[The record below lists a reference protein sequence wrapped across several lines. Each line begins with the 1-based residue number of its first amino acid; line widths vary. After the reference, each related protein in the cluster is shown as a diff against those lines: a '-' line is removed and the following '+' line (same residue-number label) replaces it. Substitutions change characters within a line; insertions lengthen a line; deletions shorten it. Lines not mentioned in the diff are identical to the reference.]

1 MTALPAHG
9 TTHIAPS
16 LCRVV
21 ALLSAV
27 CWCWVLRMAAEMP
40 DLSHLTP
47 EEREIIE
54 SVVHRQKQEEQKEQE
69 IMRRKQEEVI
79 LLEEKIRQR
88 SEQQKKAGVELDATC
103 HICLKTKFADG
114 VGHLCNYCG
123 IRCCARCGGKV
134 TLRSSKVIWV
144 CILCRKKQE
153 LLSKSGEWINHG
165 MAAAGGDP
173 SRRSE
178 VSSPCM
184 MSDKRP
190 KLERAHSAVEKE
202 NVPLLQRSNSLL
214 RRQYSQQEPSS
225 RKEQE
230 HGLTDEYYRTGH
242 DDYYRGGQLEGVSH
256 RTGTGNQSSRSSHH
270 QPPLHQFGPAA
281 VDCKQSLMGGRGG
294 PGGVPVRKHKRPGNT
309 MPPERLH
316 QQHQQHQHQH
326 QRISFSSSEE
336 EELRSTSECTSCDEH
351 ESEKAIYRKMGTIN
365 GPRRKK
371 TVRFDHRHHQTTQ
384 QTSKDSGFDTG
395 SSIFTSNDDPI
406 YLGDIKQPMSWQRSP
421 DNKFLI
427 GHMVLN
433 KSVWETPISPSSSAA
448 AMLGLKITGG
458 KFLSATGRRCAII
471 DRVRKGSTADMEGN
485 LKPGDEVLEWNGCLL
500 QGKTQ
505 KEVSDIISESKHLP
519 QIELKVSRSI
529 LPRRASYGTPTKAK
543 TSSMGLYDLRKDKPY
558 VMVTSPG
565 SPEHL
570 ASNPARVLRASKS
583 VSGPNSLHVGGKI
596 QVKLGFDPQSLKLV
610 VTIMAASNLLPRSD
624 GSPRSAYA
632 KVCLLPDT
640 SEKSKRRTKTI
651 MNSTDP
657 KWNQNF
663 SFTTMRRSDLKF
675 KVLQISL
682 WDYDN
687 NPTNQFLG
695 EVLIELGLKKLENL
709 AEWYPLT
716 AHQEITGEGG
726 ITIGD
731 YDMEYSGEH
740 LSPPSTLSRQSDS
753 DASDV
758 DDCCSG
764 RRVGADGA
772 SISSLGSSISPP
784 PDYDHLDRRKSRRDM
799 SPLQK
804 SYVYGT
810 TIEKKYGYEVSL
822 KQPVPIRSTTSV
834 SHRSRSA
841 APTDSPS
848 QHSRSRSKSPTML
861 SDRRSLSPPDYRYP
875 GGIQS
880 YRQGPAR
887 FLARSATATPT
898 STPKKRQLPQ
908 IPGTMPSSL
917 DERIPYYF
925 DDQTSS
931 VRRRT
936 RQMQPRRIQSRTG
949 GLGRLH
955 HYGGL
960 SDSDIPMQQLRSLT
974 PPHVR
979 GSMMSRGE
987 TGDTCDIDDSDS
999 VISSALSTQSEQ
1011 PRSTRFCC
1019 CNATDYRY
1027 PSTSHSPSCSFSKSS
1042 SKRDSIHLYR
1052 YNSFP
1057 ADYFLLHPIDNRPVL
1072 TENSPTENPKP
1083 LKKTRFN
1090 LNHLDNHDPLYDSD
1104 SGLDMLGF
1112 QSPTER
1118 QKSRRKRNLTLDL
1131 GESVLDVVGS
1141 YSGAAVAFSYALTD
1155 PLNAIVHGSDYGA
1168 SHSRSGSQQSPVMA
1182 PTTDSKRAQF
1192 SRSLSNADVQT
1203 DNITDSGSSG
1213 KRRGDS
1219 SSLTES
1225 AGKSSASGTNS
1236 STSGMGKKS
1245 ASASQLS
1252 ATGRKR
1258 RLGFGSKGKSSFTV
1272 HRSEEVLPGASRPL
1286 VKQPSSVSSDGEASQ
1301 DGERLIIAGQSTEGE
1316 VTTFIGKLGPGQKV
1330 SRQIL
1335 GTPYRG
1341 DVKIGFNFFV
1351 NFMEV
1356 TVFEAKDLINVKETK
1371 TKLPDTYVKVY
1382 LVKGKKCVEKHRTK
1396 TIKESLQPKY
1406 MEMLKFKSSP
1416 AGCLIQ
1422 VSVWGDYGREKGRK
1436 VFMGVAVIYMDSITT
1451 SPGSSLTEWYR
1462 LFGSSSL

>member
-1 MTALPAHG
+1 MTAVPAHG

-165 MAAAGGDP
+165 MAAAGSDP

-230 HGLTDEYYRTGH
+230 HELTDEYYRTGH

-294 PGGVPVRKHKRPGNT
+294 PGAVPVRKHKRPGNT
-309 MPPERLH
+309 MPPDRLH
-316 QQHQQHQHQH
+316 QQQHQQHQHQH

-365 GPRRKK
+365 GLRRKK

-529 LPRRASYGTPTKAK
+529 LPRRASYGTPTK
-543 TSSMGLYDLRKDKPY
+543 GLYDLRKDKPY

-610 VTIMAASNLLPRSD
+610 VTIMAASSLVPRSD

-695 EVLIELGLKKLENL
+695 EVLIELGIKKLENL

-726 ITIGD
+726 ISIGD

-810 TIEKKYGYEVSL
+810 TIEKKYGYDVSL
-822 KQPVPIRSTTSV
+822 KQQSVPIRPTTSV

-875 GGIQS
+875 GGVQS
-880 YRQGPAR
+880 YRQGPSR

-1011 PRSTRFCC
+1011 PRSTIFC
-1019 CNATDYRY
+1019 
-1027 PSTSHSPSCSFSKSS
+1027 
-1042 SKRDSIHLYR
+1042 
-1052 YNSFP
+1052 
-1057 ADYFLLHPIDNRPVL
+1057 
-1072 TENSPTENPKP
+1072 
-1083 LKKTRFN
+1083 
-1090 LNHLDNHDPLYDSD
+1090 
-1104 SGLDMLGF
+1104 
-1112 QSPTER
+1112 
-1118 QKSRRKRNLTLDL
+1118 
-1131 GESVLDVVGS
+1131 
-1141 YSGAAVAFSYALTD
+1141 
-1155 PLNAIVHGSDYGA
+1155 DYGA

>member
-1 MTALPAHG
+1 MTTVPAHG
-9 TTHIAPS
+9 TQIAPS
-16 LCRVV
+16 LCRVL
-21 ALLSAV
+21 ALSAV
-27 CWCWVLRMAAEMP
+27 CWCWVLQRMASDMP

-165 MAAAGGDP
+165 MTASGDP
-173 SRRSE
+173 SRRTD
-178 VSSPCM
+178 VSSPCL

-190 KLERAHSAVEKE
+190 KLERAHSAIEKE
-202 NVPLLQRSNSLL
+202 NVPLLQRSNSIL
-214 RRQYSQQEPSS
+214 RRQYSQQEPSN

-230 HGLTDEYYRTGH
+230 HHVSSAHDEYYRPSR
-242 DDYYRGGQLEGVSH
+242 DDYYQRGGQLEGSH
-256 RTGTGNQSSRSSHH
+256 RNGVSQSSRAHH
-270 QPPLHQFGPAA
+270 SPHQFGPA
-281 VDCKQSLMGGRGG
+281 DKQSVVRGAG
-294 PGGVPVRKHKRPGNT
+294 ATVPRKHKRPGNT
-309 MPPERLH
+309 VPADRLHSH
-316 QQHQQHQHQH
+316 QQH
-326 QRISFSSSEE
+326 ISFSSSE

-351 ESEKAIYRKMGTIN
+351 ESEKAICRKMATIN

-371 TVRFDHRHHQTTQ
+371 TVRFDHRHHQPAQ
-384 QTSKDSGFDTG
+384 QTSKDSGFDTC
-395 SSIFTSNDDPI
+395 SSIFTSNEDPL
-406 YLGDIKQPMSWQRSP
+406 YLNDTKQPMSWQRSP

-433 KSVWETPISPSSSAA
+433 KSVWETPVSPSSSAA

-458 KFLSATGRRCAII
+458 KLLSATGRRCAII

-505 KEVSDIISESKHLP
+505 KEVADIIMESKHLP

-529 LPRRASYGTPTKAK
+529 LPRRASYGTPAKA
-543 TSSMGLYDLRKDKPY
+543 TASSIGLYDLRKDKPY

-570 ASNPARVLRASKS
+570 ATNPSRILRASKS
-583 VSGPNSLHVGGKI
+583 VTGPNSLHVGGKT
-596 QVKLGFDPQSLKLV
+596 QVKLGFDQQSLKLV
-610 VTIMAASNLLPRSD
+610 VSIMAASNLLPRPD

-657 KWNQNF
+657 KWNQSF

-675 KVLQISL
+675 KVLQISI

-695 EVLIELGLKKLENL
+695 EVLIELGLKKLDNL
-709 AEWYPLT
+709 AEWYLLT

-726 ITIGD
+726 ISIGD
-731 YDMEYSGEH
+731 YDMEYGEH

-758 DDCCSG
+758 DDCCSS

-784 PDYDHLDRRKSRRDM
+784 PDYDHLDRRKSRRDIS

-804 SYVYGT
+804 SYIYGSP
-810 TIEKKYGYEVSL
+810 IEKKYSYETSV
-822 KQPVPIRSTTSV
+822 KQQSVPNRPTTSV

-848 QHSRSRSKSPTML
+848 QHTRSRSKSPT
-861 SDRRSLSPPDYRYP
+861 SSYDRRSLSPPDYRYP
-875 GGIQS
+875 GGVPS
-880 YRQGPAR
+880 YRQGNTR
-887 FLARSATATPT
+887 FFARSATTTPT

-917 DERIPYYF
+917 DDRLSYYF

-931 VRRRT
+931 MRRRM
-936 RQMQPRRIQSRTG
+936 RQVQPRRMQGRSG
-949 GLGRLH
+949 GGFSRLH

-960 SDSDIPMQQLRSLT
+960 SDSDIPLQQLRSLSPT
-974 PPHVR
+974 HNTR
-979 GSMMSRGE
+979 GSMSRGE

-1011 PRSTRFCC
+1011 PRSTRFC
-1019 CNATDYRY
+1019 
-1027 PSTSHSPSCSFSKSS
+1027 
-1042 SKRDSIHLYR
+1042 
-1052 YNSFP
+1052 
-1057 ADYFLLHPIDNRPVL
+1057 
-1072 TENSPTENPKP
+1072 
-1083 LKKTRFN
+1083 
-1090 LNHLDNHDPLYDSD
+1090 
-1104 SGLDMLGF
+1104 
-1112 QSPTER
+1112 
-1118 QKSRRKRNLTLDL
+1118 
-1131 GESVLDVVGS
+1131 
-1141 YSGAAVAFSYALTD
+1141 
-1155 PLNAIVHGSDYGA
+1155 DYGA
-1168 SHSRSGSQQSPVMA
+1168 SSHSRSGSQQSPVTV
-1182 PTTDSKRAQF
+1182 PSTDSKRTQF
-1192 SRSLSNADVQT
+1192 SRSLSNADVQAE
-1203 DNITDSGSSG
+1203 NALDSGSSG
-1213 KRRGDS
+1213 KRRGDT

-1225 AGKSSASGTNS
+1225 GGKSSASGTNS
-1236 STSGMGKKS
+1236 SASGMGKKS

-1252 ATGRKR
+1252 ATEGRS
-1258 RLGFGSKGKSSFTV
+1258 SKGKRGSGGGGGGAQPNFKRSQEVAPGRQASLTSLSSDC
-1272 HRSEEVLPGASRPL
+1272 
-1286 VKQPSSVSSDGEASQ
+1286 PSS
-1301 DGERLIIAGQSTEGE
+1301 AGQSTEGE
-1316 VTTFIGKLGPGQKV
+1316 VTNFIGKLGPGQRV

-1356 TVFEAKDLINVKETK
+1356 TVFEANNLMNVKETK

-1406 MEMLKFKSSP
+1406 MEVLKFKSSP

-1436 VFMGVAVIYMDSITT
+1436 VFMGVAVIYMDNIST
-1451 SPGSSLTEWYR
+1451 SPGTSLTEWYR

>member
-1 MTALPAHG
+1 MTAVPAHG

-165 MAAAGGDP
+165 MAAAGSDP

-230 HGLTDEYYRTGH
+230 HELTDEYYRTGH

-294 PGGVPVRKHKRPGNT
+294 PGAVPVRKHKRPGNT
-309 MPPERLH
+309 MPPDRLH
-316 QQHQQHQHQH
+316 QQQHQQHQHQH

-365 GPRRKK
+365 GLRRKK

-610 VTIMAASNLLPRSD
+610 VTIMAASSLVPRSD

-695 EVLIELGLKKLENL
+695 EVLIELGIKKLENL

-726 ITIGD
+726 VSIGD

-810 TIEKKYGYEVSL
+810 TIEKKYGYEQS
-822 KQPVPIRSTTSV
+822 VPIRPTTSV

-875 GGIQS
+875 GGVQS
-880 YRQGPAR
+880 YRQGPSR

-1011 PRSTRFCC
+1011 PRSTIFC
-1019 CNATDYRY
+1019 
-1027 PSTSHSPSCSFSKSS
+1027 
-1042 SKRDSIHLYR
+1042 
-1052 YNSFP
+1052 
-1057 ADYFLLHPIDNRPVL
+1057 
-1072 TENSPTENPKP
+1072 
-1083 LKKTRFN
+1083 
-1090 LNHLDNHDPLYDSD
+1090 
-1104 SGLDMLGF
+1104 
-1112 QSPTER
+1112 
-1118 QKSRRKRNLTLDL
+1118 
-1131 GESVLDVVGS
+1131 
-1141 YSGAAVAFSYALTD
+1141 
-1155 PLNAIVHGSDYGA
+1155 DYGA

>member
-1 MTALPAHG
+1 MTAVPAHG

-165 MAAAGGDP
+165 MAAAGSDP

-230 HGLTDEYYRTGH
+230 HELTDEYYRTGH

-294 PGGVPVRKHKRPGNT
+294 PGAVPVRKHKRPGNT
-309 MPPERLH
+309 MPPDRLH
-316 QQHQQHQHQH
+316 QQQHQQHQHQH

-365 GPRRKK
+365 GLRRKK

-610 VTIMAASNLLPRSD
+610 VTIMAASSLVPRSD

-695 EVLIELGLKKLENL
+695 EVLIELGIKKLENL

-726 ITIGD
+726 VSIGD

-822 KQPVPIRSTTSV
+822 KQQSVPIRPTTSV

-875 GGIQS
+875 GGVQS
-880 YRQGPAR
+880 YRQGPSR

-1011 PRSTRFCC
+1011 PRSTIFC
-1019 CNATDYRY
+1019 
-1027 PSTSHSPSCSFSKSS
+1027 
-1042 SKRDSIHLYR
+1042 
-1052 YNSFP
+1052 
-1057 ADYFLLHPIDNRPVL
+1057 
-1072 TENSPTENPKP
+1072 
-1083 LKKTRFN
+1083 
-1090 LNHLDNHDPLYDSD
+1090 
-1104 SGLDMLGF
+1104 
-1112 QSPTER
+1112 
-1118 QKSRRKRNLTLDL
+1118 
-1131 GESVLDVVGS
+1131 
-1141 YSGAAVAFSYALTD
+1141 
-1155 PLNAIVHGSDYGA
+1155 DYGA

-1252 ATGRKR
+1252 ATGRS
-1258 RLGFGSKGKSSFTV
+1258 SKGKRGSGGGGGGAQPNFKRSQEVAPGRQASLTSLSSDC
-1272 HRSEEVLPGASRPL
+1272 
-1286 VKQPSSVSSDGEASQ
+1286 PSS
-1301 DGERLIIAGQSTEGE
+1301 AGQSTEGE

>member
-27 CWCWVLRMAAEMP
+27 CWYWVLRMAAEMP

-270 QPPLHQFGPAA
+270 QPPLHQFGPAV
-281 VDCKQSLMGGRGG
+281 VDCKQSMMGGRGG
-294 PGGVPVRKHKRPGNT
+294 PGPVPVRKHKRPGNT

-316 QQHQQHQHQH
+316 QQHQQHQHQHQH

-371 TVRFDHRHHQTTQ
+371 TVRFDHRNHQTTQ

-529 LPRRASYGTPTKAK
+529 LPRRASYGTPTK
-543 TSSMGLYDLRKDKPY
+543 GLYDLRKDKPY

-822 KQPVPIRSTTSV
+822 KQQSVPIRSTTSV

-880 YRQGPAR
+880 YRQGPSR

-931 VRRRT
+931 FRRRT
-936 RQMQPRRIQSRTG
+936 RQVQPRRIQSRTG

-1011 PRSTRFCC
+1011 PRSTRFC
-1019 CNATDYRY
+1019 
-1027 PSTSHSPSCSFSKSS
+1027 
-1042 SKRDSIHLYR
+1042 
-1052 YNSFP
+1052 
-1057 ADYFLLHPIDNRPVL
+1057 
-1072 TENSPTENPKP
+1072 
-1083 LKKTRFN
+1083 
-1090 LNHLDNHDPLYDSD
+1090 
-1104 SGLDMLGF
+1104 
-1112 QSPTER
+1112 
-1118 QKSRRKRNLTLDL
+1118 
-1131 GESVLDVVGS
+1131 
-1141 YSGAAVAFSYALTD
+1141 
-1155 PLNAIVHGSDYGA
+1155 DYGA

>member
-1 MTALPAHG
+1 MTAVPAHG

-165 MAAAGGDP
+165 MAAAGSDP

-230 HGLTDEYYRTGH
+230 HELTDEYYRTGH

-294 PGGVPVRKHKRPGNT
+294 PGAVPVRKHKRPGNT
-309 MPPERLH
+309 MPPDRLH
-316 QQHQQHQHQH
+316 QQQHQQHQHQH

-365 GPRRKK
+365 GLRRKK

-610 VTIMAASNLLPRSD
+610 VTIMAASSLVPRSD

-695 EVLIELGLKKLENL
+695 EVLIELGIKKLENL

-726 ITIGD
+726 VSIGD

-822 KQPVPIRSTTSV
+822 KQSVPIRPTTSV

-875 GGIQS
+875 GGVQS
-880 YRQGPAR
+880 YRQGPSR

-1011 PRSTRFCC
+1011 PRSTIFC
-1019 CNATDYRY
+1019 
-1027 PSTSHSPSCSFSKSS
+1027 
-1042 SKRDSIHLYR
+1042 
-1052 YNSFP
+1052 
-1057 ADYFLLHPIDNRPVL
+1057 
-1072 TENSPTENPKP
+1072 
-1083 LKKTRFN
+1083 
-1090 LNHLDNHDPLYDSD
+1090 
-1104 SGLDMLGF
+1104 
-1112 QSPTER
+1112 
-1118 QKSRRKRNLTLDL
+1118 
-1131 GESVLDVVGS
+1131 
-1141 YSGAAVAFSYALTD
+1141 
-1155 PLNAIVHGSDYGA
+1155 DYGA

>member
-1 MTALPAHG
+1 MTTVPAHG
-9 TTHIAPS
+9 TQIAPS
-16 LCRVV
+16 LCRVL
-21 ALLSAV
+21 ALSAV
-27 CWCWVLRMAAEMP
+27 CWCWVLQRMASDMP

-165 MAAAGGDP
+165 MTASGDP
-173 SRRSE
+173 SRRTD
-178 VSSPCM
+178 VSSPCL

-190 KLERAHSAVEKE
+190 KLERAHSAIEKE
-202 NVPLLQRSNSLL
+202 NVPLLQRSNSIL
-214 RRQYSQQEPSS
+214 RRQYSQQEPSN

-230 HGLTDEYYRTGH
+230 HHVSSAHDEYYRPSR
-242 DDYYRGGQLEGVSH
+242 DDYYQRGGQLEGSH
-256 RTGTGNQSSRSSHH
+256 RNGVSQSSRAHH
-270 QPPLHQFGPAA
+270 SPHQFGPA
-281 VDCKQSLMGGRGG
+281 DKQSVVRGAG
-294 PGGVPVRKHKRPGNT
+294 ATVPRKHKRPGNT
-309 MPPERLH
+309 VPADRLHSH
-316 QQHQQHQHQH
+316 QQH
-326 QRISFSSSEE
+326 ISFSSSE

-351 ESEKAIYRKMGTIN
+351 ESEKAICRKMATIN

-371 TVRFDHRHHQTTQ
+371 TVRFDHRHHQPAQ
-384 QTSKDSGFDTG
+384 QTSKDSGFDTC
-395 SSIFTSNDDPI
+395 SSIFTSNEDPL
-406 YLGDIKQPMSWQRSP
+406 YLNDTKQPMSWQRSP

-433 KSVWETPISPSSSAA
+433 KSVWETPVSPSSSAA

-458 KFLSATGRRCAII
+458 KLLSATGRRCAII

-505 KEVSDIISESKHLP
+505 KEVADIIMESKHLP

-529 LPRRASYGTPTKAK
+529 LPRRASYGTPAK
-543 TSSMGLYDLRKDKPY
+543 GLYDLRKDKPY

-570 ASNPARVLRASKS
+570 ATNPSRILRASKS
-583 VSGPNSLHVGGKI
+583 VTGPNSLHVGGKT
-596 QVKLGFDPQSLKLV
+596 QVKLGFDQQSLKLV
-610 VTIMAASNLLPRSD
+610 VSIMAASNLLPRPD

-657 KWNQNF
+657 KWNQSF

-675 KVLQISL
+675 KVLQISI

-695 EVLIELGLKKLENL
+695 EVLIELGLKKLDNL
-709 AEWYPLT
+709 AEWYLLT

-726 ITIGD
+726 ISIGD
-731 YDMEYSGEH
+731 YDMEYGEH

-758 DDCCSG
+758 DDCCSS

-784 PDYDHLDRRKSRRDM
+784 PDYDHLDRRKSRRDIS

-804 SYVYGT
+804 SYIYGSP
-810 TIEKKYGYEVSL
+810 IEKKYSYETSV
-822 KQPVPIRSTTSV
+822 KQQSVPNRPTTSV

-848 QHSRSRSKSPTML
+848 QHTRSRSKSPT
-861 SDRRSLSPPDYRYP
+861 SSYDRRSLSPPDYRYP
-875 GGIQS
+875 GGVPS
-880 YRQGPAR
+880 YRQGNTR
-887 FLARSATATPT
+887 FFARSATTTPT

-917 DERIPYYF
+917 DDRLSYYF

-931 VRRRT
+931 MRRRM
-936 RQMQPRRIQSRTG
+936 RQVQPRRMQGRSG
-949 GLGRLH
+949 GGFSRLH

-960 SDSDIPMQQLRSLT
+960 SDSDIPLQQLRSLSPT
-974 PPHVR
+974 HNTR
-979 GSMMSRGE
+979 GSMSRGE

-1011 PRSTRFCC
+1011 PRSTRFC
-1019 CNATDYRY
+1019 
-1027 PSTSHSPSCSFSKSS
+1027 
-1042 SKRDSIHLYR
+1042 
-1052 YNSFP
+1052 
-1057 ADYFLLHPIDNRPVL
+1057 
-1072 TENSPTENPKP
+1072 
-1083 LKKTRFN
+1083 
-1090 LNHLDNHDPLYDSD
+1090 
-1104 SGLDMLGF
+1104 
-1112 QSPTER
+1112 
-1118 QKSRRKRNLTLDL
+1118 
-1131 GESVLDVVGS
+1131 
-1141 YSGAAVAFSYALTD
+1141 
-1155 PLNAIVHGSDYGA
+1155 DYGA
-1168 SHSRSGSQQSPVMA
+1168 SSHSRSGSQQSPVTV
-1182 PTTDSKRAQF
+1182 PSTDSKRTQF
-1192 SRSLSNADVQT
+1192 SRSLSNADVQAE
-1203 DNITDSGSSG
+1203 NALDSGSSG
-1213 KRRGDS
+1213 KRRGDT

-1225 AGKSSASGTNS
+1225 GGKSSASGTNS
-1236 STSGMGKKS
+1236 SASGMGKKS

-1286 VKQPSSVSSDGEASQ
+1286 IKQPSSVSSDGDASQ
-1301 DGERLIIAGQSTEGE
+1301 DGESAGQSTEGE
-1316 VTTFIGKLGPGQKV
+1316 VTNFIGKLGPGQRV

-1356 TVFEAKDLINVKETK
+1356 TVFEANNLMNVKETK

-1406 MEMLKFKSSP
+1406 MEVLKFKSSP

-1436 VFMGVAVIYMDSITT
+1436 VFMGVAVIYMDNIST
-1451 SPGSSLTEWYR
+1451 SPGTSLTEWYR

>member
-1 MTALPAHG
+1 MTAVPAHG

-165 MAAAGGDP
+165 MAAAGSDP

-230 HGLTDEYYRTGH
+230 HELTDEYYRTGH

-294 PGGVPVRKHKRPGNT
+294 PGAVPVRKHKRPGNT
-309 MPPERLH
+309 MPPDRLH
-316 QQHQQHQHQH
+316 QQQHQQHQHQH

-365 GPRRKK
+365 GLRRKK

-610 VTIMAASNLLPRSD
+610 VTIMAASSLVPRSD

-695 EVLIELGLKKLENL
+695 EVLIELGIKKLENL

-726 ITIGD
+726 VSIGD

-810 TIEKKYGYEVSL
+810 TIEKKYGYEQQS
-822 KQPVPIRSTTSV
+822 VPIRPTTSV

-875 GGIQS
+875 GGVQS
-880 YRQGPAR
+880 YRQGPSR

-1011 PRSTRFCC
+1011 PRSTIFC
-1019 CNATDYRY
+1019 
-1027 PSTSHSPSCSFSKSS
+1027 
-1042 SKRDSIHLYR
+1042 
-1052 YNSFP
+1052 
-1057 ADYFLLHPIDNRPVL
+1057 
-1072 TENSPTENPKP
+1072 
-1083 LKKTRFN
+1083 
-1090 LNHLDNHDPLYDSD
+1090 
-1104 SGLDMLGF
+1104 
-1112 QSPTER
+1112 
-1118 QKSRRKRNLTLDL
+1118 
-1131 GESVLDVVGS
+1131 
-1141 YSGAAVAFSYALTD
+1141 
-1155 PLNAIVHGSDYGA
+1155 DYGA

>member
-1 MTALPAHG
+1 MIAVPAHG

-173 SRRSE
+173 RRSE

-202 NVPLLQRSNSLL
+202 NAPLLQRSNSLL

-230 HGLTDEYYRTGH
+230 HGVPGGHDEYYRTAR
-242 DDYYRGGQLEGVSH
+242 DDYYRGGQLEGTH
-256 RTGTGNQSSRSSHH
+256 RIGANNQSSRSSHH
-270 QPPLHQFGPAA
+270 QSVHQFGPA
-281 VDCKQSLMGGRGG
+281 VDCKQLSVGRGG
-294 PGGVPVRKHKRPGNT
+294 PGSNPMRKHKRPGNT
-309 MPPERLH
+309 VPPERLH
-316 QQHQQHQHQH
+316 QQHQQH
-326 QRISFSSSEE
+326 ISFSSSE

-351 ESEKAIYRKMGTIN
+351 ESEKGDAESNAGE
-365 GPRRKK
+365 
-371 TVRFDHRHHQTTQ
+371 DQTYKHSMTLL
-384 QTSKDSGFDTG
+384 S
-395 SSIFTSNDDPI
+395 
-406 YLGDIKQPMSWQRSP
+406 QPMSWQRSP

-505 KEVSDIISESKHLP
+505 KEVSDIIAESKHLP

-529 LPRRASYGTPTKAK
+529 LPRRANYGTPTKVT

-570 ASNPARVLRASKS
+570 ASNPARILRASKS
-583 VSGPNSLHVGGKI
+583 VTGPNSLHVGGKI

-624 GSPRSAYA
+624 GLPRSAYA

-640 SEKSKRRTKTI
+640 NEKSKRRTKTI

-657 KWNQNF
+657 KWNQSF

-726 ITIGD
+726 VTIGD

-810 TIEKKYGYEVSL
+810 TIEKKYGYETSV
-822 KQPVPIRSTTSV
+822 KQQSIPSRSTTNV

-848 QHSRSRSKSPTML
+848 QHSRSRSKSPTMI

-875 GGIQS
+875 GGVPN
-880 YRQGPAR
+880 YRQGPSK
-887 FLARSATATPT
+887 FLVRSATATPT

-936 RQMQPRRIQSRTG
+936 RQVQPRRIQGRSG

-955 HYGGL
+955 HCGGL
-960 SDSDIPMQQLRSLT
+960 SDSDIPMQQIRSLT

-999 VISSALSTQSEQ
+999 IISSALSTQSEQ
-1011 PRSTRFCC
+1011 PRSTRFC
-1019 CNATDYRY
+1019 
-1027 PSTSHSPSCSFSKSS
+1027 
-1042 SKRDSIHLYR
+1042 
-1052 YNSFP
+1052 
-1057 ADYFLLHPIDNRPVL
+1057 
-1072 TENSPTENPKP
+1072 
-1083 LKKTRFN
+1083 
-1090 LNHLDNHDPLYDSD
+1090 
-1104 SGLDMLGF
+1104 
-1112 QSPTER
+1112 
-1118 QKSRRKRNLTLDL
+1118 
-1131 GESVLDVVGS
+1131 
-1141 YSGAAVAFSYALTD
+1141 
-1155 PLNAIVHGSDYGA
+1155 DYGA
-1168 SHSRSGSQQSPVMA
+1168 SHSRSGSQQSPVMV
-1182 PTTDSKRAQF
+1182 PTTDNKRAQF

-1236 STSGMGKKS
+1236 SASGMGKKS

-1272 HRSEEVLPGASRPL
+1272 HRSEEVLPGTSRPL
-1286 VKQPSSVSSDGEASQ
+1286 IKQPSSVSSDGEASQ

>member
-1 MTALPAHG
+1 MTAVPAHG

-165 MAAAGGDP
+165 MAAAGSDP

-230 HGLTDEYYRTGH
+230 HELTDEYYRTGH
-242 DDYYRGGQLEGVSH
+242 DDYYRSGQLEGVSH

-270 QPPLHQFGPAA
+270 QAPLHQFGPAA

-294 PGGVPVRKHKRPGNT
+294 PGVVPVRKHKRPGNT

-316 QQHQQHQHQH
+316 QQQHQQHQHQH

-351 ESEKAIYRKMGTIN
+351 ESEKAIYRKMGTVN

-406 YLGDIKQPMSWQRSP
+406 YLSDIKQPMSWQRSP
-421 DNKFLI
+421 DNKYLI

-448 AMLGLKITGG
+448 AMLGLKISGG
-458 KFLSATGRRCAII
+458 KYISATGRRCAII

-485 LKPGDEVLEWNGCLL
+485 LKPGDEVMEWNGVLL
-500 QGKTQ
+500 HGKTH
-505 KEVSDIISESKHLP
+505 KEVMDIISESKHLP
-519 QIELKVSRSI
+519 QVELKVSRTITS
-529 LPRRASYGTPTKAK
+529 RRASYGTPTK
-543 TSSMGLYDLRKDKPY
+543 GLYDLRKDKPY

-570 ASNPARVLRASKS
+570 ASNSARILRASKS
-583 VSGPNSLHVGGKI
+583 VSGPSSLHVGGKI

-695 EVLIELGLKKLENL
+695 EVLIELGIKKLENL

-716 AHQEITGEGG
+716 VHQEITGEGG
-726 ITIGD
+726 ISIGD

-810 TIEKKYGYEVSL
+810 TIEKKYGYETSL
-822 KQPVPIRSTTSV
+822 KQQSVPIRPTTSI

-875 GGIQS
+875 GGVQS
-880 YRQGPAR
+880 YRQGPSR

-917 DERIPYYF
+917 DERITYYF

-1011 PRSTRFCC
+1011 PRSTIFC
-1019 CNATDYRY
+1019 
-1027 PSTSHSPSCSFSKSS
+1027 
-1042 SKRDSIHLYR
+1042 
-1052 YNSFP
+1052 
-1057 ADYFLLHPIDNRPVL
+1057 
-1072 TENSPTENPKP
+1072 
-1083 LKKTRFN
+1083 
-1090 LNHLDNHDPLYDSD
+1090 
-1104 SGLDMLGF
+1104 
-1112 QSPTER
+1112 
-1118 QKSRRKRNLTLDL
+1118 
-1131 GESVLDVVGS
+1131 
-1141 YSGAAVAFSYALTD
+1141 
-1155 PLNAIVHGSDYGA
+1155 DYGA

-1182 PTTDSKRAQF
+1182 PSTDSKRAQF

-1286 VKQPSSVSSDGEASQ
+1286 VKQPSSISSDGEASQ

-1416 AGCLIQ
+1416 AGCIIQ

-1451 SPGSSLTEWYR
+1451 SPGTSLTEWYR

>member
-1 MTALPAHG
+1 MTAVPAHG

-27 CWCWVLRMAAEMP
+27 CWCWVLRMASDMP

-79 LLEEKIRQR
+79 MLEEKIRQR

-165 MAAAGGDP
+165 MAIGSSGDS

-184 MSDKRP
+184 MVMSDKRP
-190 KLERAHSAVEKE
+190 KLERAHSAAEKE
-202 NVPLLQRSNSLL
+202 NVLQRSNSLL

-225 RKEQE
+225 RKDQE
-230 HGLTDEYYRTGH
+230 HGVPGSHDEYYRTGR
-242 DDYYRGGQLEGVSH
+242 DDYYRGGEGAH
-256 RTGTGNQSSRSSHH
+256 RTGPNQQSSRSSHH
-270 QPPLHQFGPAA
+270 HQFGPAA
-281 VDCKQSLMGGRGG
+281 DGGDGKPLQQTSNRGG
-294 PGGVPVRKHKRPGNT
+294 PGTNLVRKYKRPVTGPLVQ
-309 MPPERLH
+309 PPDRHHPHL
-316 QQHQQHQHQH
+316 QQHPVNY
-326 QRISFSSSEE
+326 SSSEE
-336 EELRSTSECTSCDEH
+336 EVRSTSECTSCDEP
-351 ESEKAIYRKMGTIN
+351 ESEK
-365 GPRRKK
+365 
-371 TVRFDHRHHQTTQ
+371 
-384 QTSKDSGFDTG
+384 
-395 SSIFTSNDDPI
+395 
-406 YLGDIKQPMSWQRSP
+406 
-421 DNKFLI
+421 
-427 GHMVLN
+427 
-433 KSVWETPISPSSSAA
+433 
-448 AMLGLKITGG
+448 
-458 KFLSATGRRCAII
+458 
-471 DRVRKGSTADMEGN
+471 
-485 LKPGDEVLEWNGCLL
+485 GDEVLEWNGCTL

-505 KEVSDIISESKHLP
+505 KEVSDIIAESKQLP

-529 LPRRASYGTPTKAK
+529 LPRRASHGTPIKPA
-543 TSSMGLYDLRKDKPY
+543 GLYDLRKDKPY

-570 ASNPARVLRASKS
+570 ASLASNTRILRASKS
-583 VSGPNSLHVGGKI
+583 VTGPNSSHVGGKI
-596 QVKLGFDPQSLKLV
+596 QVKLCFDSQSLKLA

-624 GSPRSAYA
+624 GTPRSAYA

-651 MNSTDP
+651 VNSTDP
-657 KWNQNF
+657 KWNQPF
-663 SFTTMRRSDLKF
+663 SFTTMRKSDLKL
-675 KVLQISL
+675 KVLQISV
-682 WDYDN
+682 WDYDH

-695 EVLIELGLKKLENL
+695 EVLIELGLKKLDNL
-709 AEWYPLT
+709 AEWYSLT
-716 AHQEITGEGG
+716 VHKELTGEGG
-726 ITIGD
+726 VQIGD
-731 YDMEYSGEH
+731 YDTEYSGEH

-764 RRVGADGA
+764 RRIGADGA

-799 SPLQK
+799 PPSQK

-810 TIEKKYGYEVSL
+810 TIEKKYVYDASS
-822 KQPVPIRSTTSV
+822 KQQPVPSRSTTSI

-841 APTDSPS
+841 APTTSPS
-848 QHSRSRSKSPTML
+848 QHSRSRSKSPTMVT
-861 SDRRSLSPPDYRYP
+861 DRRSLSPPDYRYP
-875 GGIQS
+875 GSVSS
-880 YRQGPAR
+880 YRQVPSR
-887 FLARSATATPT
+887 MLARSATATPT

-908 IPGTMPSSL
+908 IPGTTPSSL
-917 DERIPYYF
+917 DDRIPYYF

-936 RQMQPRRIQSRTG
+936 RQLQPRRMPSRTSTSFS
-949 GLGRLH
+949 RFH
-955 HYGGL
+955 NYCAT
-960 SDSDIPMQQLRSLT
+960 SDSDIPLQQNRSLT

-979 GSMMSRGE
+979 NSIMSRGE

-1011 PRSTRFCC
+1011 PRPTRF
-1019 CNATDYRY
+1019 
-1027 PSTSHSPSCSFSKSS
+1027 
-1042 SKRDSIHLYR
+1042 
-1052 YNSFP
+1052 
-1057 ADYFLLHPIDNRPVL
+1057 
-1072 TENSPTENPKP
+1072 
-1083 LKKTRFN
+1083 
-1090 LNHLDNHDPLYDSD
+1090 
-1104 SGLDMLGF
+1104 
-1112 QSPTER
+1112 
-1118 QKSRRKRNLTLDL
+1118 
-1131 GESVLDVVGS
+1131 
-1141 YSGAAVAFSYALTD
+1141 
-1155 PLNAIVHGSDYGA
+1155 SDYGA
-1168 SHSRSGSQQSPVMA
+1168 SQSRSGSQQSPVMV
-1182 PTTDSKRAQF
+1182 PTTDSKRPQF
-1192 SRSLSNADVQT
+1192 SRSLSNADVQAE
-1203 DNITDSGSSG
+1203 NIADTGSSG
-1213 KRRGDS
+1213 KRRVDS
-1219 SSLTES
+1219 SSITENT
-1225 AGKSSASGTNS
+1225 GKSSASGTNS
-1236 STSGMGKKS
+1236 SSSGMGKKS

-1286 VKQPSSVSSDGEASQ
+1286 IKQPSSVSSDGEASQ
-1301 DGERLIIAGQSTEGE
+1301 DGESAGQSTEGE
-1316 VTTFIGKLGPGQKV
+1316 VATFIGKLGSGQKV

-1341 DVKIGFNFFV
+1341 DVKIGFNFYV

-1356 TVFEAKDLINVKETK
+1356 IVHEAKDLIKETK
-1371 TKLPDTYVKVY
+1371 TKIPDTYVKVY

-1396 TIKESLQPKY
+1396 TIKENLQPKY
-1406 MEMLKFKSSP
+1406 NEMLKFKSSP

-1436 VFMGVAVIYMDSITT
+1436 VFMGVAVIYMDNIST
-1451 SPGSSLTEWYR
+1451 SPGSTLTEWYR

>member
-242 DDYYRGGQLEGVSH
+242 DDYYRSGQLEGVSH

-281 VDCKQSLMGGRGG
+281 VDCKQSMMGSRGG
-294 PGGVPVRKHKRPGNT
+294 PGSVPVRKHKRPGNT

-371 TVRFDHRHHQTTQ
+371 TVRFDHRNHQTTQ

-529 LPRRASYGTPTKAK
+529 LPRRASYGTPTK
-543 TSSMGLYDLRKDKPY
+543 GLYDLRKDKPY

-640 SEKSKRRTKTI
+640 NEKSKRRTKTI

-764 RRVGADGA
+764 RRFGADGA
-772 SISSLGSSISPP
+772 SISSIGSSISPP

-822 KQPVPIRSTTSV
+822 KQSVPIRSTTSI

-848 QHSRSRSKSPTML
+848 QHSRSRSKSPTMV

-880 YRQGPAR
+880 YRQGPSR

-931 VRRRT
+931 NRRRT
-936 RQMQPRRIQSRTG
+936 KQIQPRRIQSRTG

-1011 PRSTRFCC
+1011 PRSTIFC
-1019 CNATDYRY
+1019 
-1027 PSTSHSPSCSFSKSS
+1027 
-1042 SKRDSIHLYR
+1042 
-1052 YNSFP
+1052 
-1057 ADYFLLHPIDNRPVL
+1057 
-1072 TENSPTENPKP
+1072 
-1083 LKKTRFN
+1083 
-1090 LNHLDNHDPLYDSD
+1090 
-1104 SGLDMLGF
+1104 
-1112 QSPTER
+1112 
-1118 QKSRRKRNLTLDL
+1118 
-1131 GESVLDVVGS
+1131 
-1141 YSGAAVAFSYALTD
+1141 
-1155 PLNAIVHGSDYGA
+1155 DYGA

>member
-1 MTALPAHG
+1 MTTVPAHG
-9 TTHIAPS
+9 TQIAPS
-16 LCRVV
+16 LCRVL
-21 ALLSAV
+21 ALSAV
-27 CWCWVLRMAAEMP
+27 CWCWVLQRMASDMP

-165 MAAAGGDP
+165 MTASGDP
-173 SRRSE
+173 SRRTD
-178 VSSPCM
+178 VSSPCL

-190 KLERAHSAVEKE
+190 KLERAHSAIEKE
-202 NVPLLQRSNSLL
+202 NVPLLQRSNSIL
-214 RRQYSQQEPSS
+214 RRQYSQQEPSN

-230 HGLTDEYYRTGH
+230 HHVSSAHDEYYRPSR
-242 DDYYRGGQLEGVSH
+242 DDYYQRGGQLEGSH
-256 RTGTGNQSSRSSHH
+256 RNGVSQSSRAHH
-270 QPPLHQFGPAA
+270 SPHQFGPA
-281 VDCKQSLMGGRGG
+281 DKQSVVRGAG
-294 PGGVPVRKHKRPGNT
+294 ATVPRKHKRPGNT
-309 MPPERLH
+309 VPADRLHSH
-316 QQHQQHQHQH
+316 QQH
-326 QRISFSSSEE
+326 ISFSSSE

-351 ESEKAIYRKMGTIN
+351 ESEKAICRKMATIN

-371 TVRFDHRHHQTTQ
+371 TVRFDHRHHQPAQ
-384 QTSKDSGFDTG
+384 QTSKDSGFDTC
-395 SSIFTSNDDPI
+395 SSIFTSNEDPL
-406 YLGDIKQPMSWQRSP
+406 YLNDTKQPMSWQRSP

-433 KSVWETPISPSSSAA
+433 KSVWETPVSPSSSAA

-458 KFLSATGRRCAII
+458 KLLSATGRRCAII

-505 KEVSDIISESKHLP
+505 KEVADIIMESKHLP

-529 LPRRASYGTPTKAK
+529 LPRRASYGTPAKA
-543 TSSMGLYDLRKDKPY
+543 TASSIGLYDLRKDKPY

-570 ASNPARVLRASKS
+570 ATNPSRILRASKS
-583 VSGPNSLHVGGKI
+583 VTGPNSLHVGGKT
-596 QVKLGFDPQSLKLV
+596 QVKLGFDQQSLKLV
-610 VTIMAASNLLPRSD
+610 VSIMAASNLLPRPD

-657 KWNQNF
+657 KWNQSF

-675 KVLQISL
+675 KVLQISI

-695 EVLIELGLKKLENL
+695 EVLIELGLKKLDNL
-709 AEWYPLT
+709 AEWYLLT

-726 ITIGD
+726 ISIGD
-731 YDMEYSGEH
+731 YDMEYGEH

-758 DDCCSG
+758 DDCCSS

-784 PDYDHLDRRKSRRDM
+784 PDYDHLDRRKSRRDIS

-804 SYVYGT
+804 SYIYGSP
-810 TIEKKYGYEVSL
+810 IEKKYSYETSV
-822 KQPVPIRSTTSV
+822 KQQSVPNRPTTSV

-848 QHSRSRSKSPTML
+848 QHTRSRSKSPT
-861 SDRRSLSPPDYRYP
+861 SSYDRRSLSPPDYRYP
-875 GGIQS
+875 GGVPS
-880 YRQGPAR
+880 YRQGNTR
-887 FLARSATATPT
+887 FFARSATTTPT

-917 DERIPYYF
+917 DDRLSYYF

-931 VRRRT
+931 MRRRM
-936 RQMQPRRIQSRTG
+936 RQVQPRRMQGRSG
-949 GLGRLH
+949 GGFSRLH

-960 SDSDIPMQQLRSLT
+960 SDSDIPLQQLRSLSPT
-974 PPHVR
+974 HNTR
-979 GSMMSRGE
+979 GSMSRGE

-1019 CNATDYRY
+1019 CNATEYRY
-1027 PSTSHSPSCSFSKSS
+1027 PSMSHSPSCSFSRSR
-1042 SKRDSIHLYR
+1042 SKRDSIYLYR

-1057 ADYFLLHPIDNRPVL
+1057 ADYYLLHPIDNRPVL
-1072 TENSPTENPKP
+1072 MENSPTENPKP
-1083 LKKTRFN
+1083 VKKTRFN
-1090 LNHLDNHDPLYDSD
+1090 LANDLENQYPIYDSD
-1104 SGLDMLGF
+1104 SGLDLVGF

-1118 QKSRRKRNLTLDL
+1118 YQNRRKRNLTLDL
-1131 GESVLDVVGS
+1131 GESMLVVAGS
-1141 YSGAAVAFSYALTD
+1141 YSGAAVAFSNALTD

-1168 SHSRSGSQQSPVMA
+1168 SSHSRSGSQQSPVTV
-1182 PTTDSKRAQF
+1182 PSTDSKRTQF
-1192 SRSLSNADVQT
+1192 SRSLSNADVQAE
-1203 DNITDSGSSG
+1203 NALDSGSSG
-1213 KRRGDS
+1213 KRRGDT

-1225 AGKSSASGTNS
+1225 GGKSSASGTNS
-1236 STSGMGKKS
+1236 SASGMGKKS

-1286 VKQPSSVSSDGEASQ
+1286 IKQPSSVSSDGDASQ
-1301 DGERLIIAGQSTEGE
+1301 DGER
-1316 VTTFIGKLGPGQKV
+1316 
-1330 SRQIL
+1330 
-1335 GTPYRG
+1335 Y
-1341 DVKIGFNFFV
+1341 
-1351 NFMEV
+1351 
-1356 TVFEAKDLINVKETK
+1356 
-1371 TKLPDTYVKVY
+1371 
-1382 LVKGKKCVEKHRTK
+1382 
-1396 TIKESLQPKY
+1396 
-1406 MEMLKFKSSP
+1406 
-1416 AGCLIQ
+1416 
-1422 VSVWGDYGREKGRK
+1422 
-1436 VFMGVAVIYMDSITT
+1436 
-1451 SPGSSLTEWYR
+1451 
-1462 LFGSSSL
+1462 

>member
-1 MTALPAHG
+1 MTAVPAHG

-165 MAAAGGDP
+165 MAAAGSDP

-230 HGLTDEYYRTGH
+230 HELTDEYYRTGH

-294 PGGVPVRKHKRPGNT
+294 PGAVPVRKHKRPGNT
-309 MPPERLH
+309 MPPDRLH
-316 QQHQQHQHQH
+316 QQQHQQHQHQH

-365 GPRRKK
+365 GLRRKK

-610 VTIMAASNLLPRSD
+610 VTIMAASSLVPRSD

-695 EVLIELGLKKLENL
+695 EVLIELGIKKLENL

-726 ITIGD
+726 VSIGD

-822 KQPVPIRSTTSV
+822 KQQSVPIRPTTSV

-875 GGIQS
+875 GGVQS
-880 YRQGPAR
+880 YRQGPSR

-1011 PRSTRFCC
+1011 PRSTIFC
-1019 CNATDYRY
+1019 
-1027 PSTSHSPSCSFSKSS
+1027 
-1042 SKRDSIHLYR
+1042 
-1052 YNSFP
+1052 
-1057 ADYFLLHPIDNRPVL
+1057 
-1072 TENSPTENPKP
+1072 
-1083 LKKTRFN
+1083 
-1090 LNHLDNHDPLYDSD
+1090 
-1104 SGLDMLGF
+1104 
-1112 QSPTER
+1112 
-1118 QKSRRKRNLTLDL
+1118 
-1131 GESVLDVVGS
+1131 
-1141 YSGAAVAFSYALTD
+1141 
-1155 PLNAIVHGSDYGA
+1155 DYGA

>member
-1 MTALPAHG
+1 MTAVPAHG

-165 MAAAGGDP
+165 MAAAGSDP

-230 HGLTDEYYRTGH
+230 HELTDEYYRTGH

-294 PGGVPVRKHKRPGNT
+294 PGAVPVRKHKRPGNT
-309 MPPERLH
+309 MPPDRLH
-316 QQHQQHQHQH
+316 QQQHQQHQHQH

-351 ESEKAIYRKMGTIN
+351 ESEK
-365 GPRRKK
+365 
-371 TVRFDHRHHQTTQ
+371 
-384 QTSKDSGFDTG
+384 
-395 SSIFTSNDDPI
+395 
-406 YLGDIKQPMSWQRSP
+406 
-421 DNKFLI
+421 
-427 GHMVLN
+427 
-433 KSVWETPISPSSSAA
+433 
-448 AMLGLKITGG
+448 
-458 KFLSATGRRCAII
+458 
-471 DRVRKGSTADMEGN
+471 
-485 LKPGDEVLEWNGCLL
+485 
-500 QGKTQ
+500 
-505 KEVSDIISESKHLP
+505 
-519 QIELKVSRSI
+519 
-529 LPRRASYGTPTKAK
+529 
-543 TSSMGLYDLRKDKPY
+543 GLYDLRKDKPY

-610 VTIMAASNLLPRSD
+610 VTIMAASSLVPRSD

-695 EVLIELGLKKLENL
+695 EVLIELGIKKLENL

-726 ITIGD
+726 VSIGD

-822 KQPVPIRSTTSV
+822 KQQSVPIRPTTSV

-875 GGIQS
+875 GGVQS
-880 YRQGPAR
+880 YRQGPSR

-1011 PRSTRFCC
+1011 PRSTIFC
-1019 CNATDYRY
+1019 
-1027 PSTSHSPSCSFSKSS
+1027 
-1042 SKRDSIHLYR
+1042 
-1052 YNSFP
+1052 
-1057 ADYFLLHPIDNRPVL
+1057 
-1072 TENSPTENPKP
+1072 
-1083 LKKTRFN
+1083 
-1090 LNHLDNHDPLYDSD
+1090 
-1104 SGLDMLGF
+1104 
-1112 QSPTER
+1112 
-1118 QKSRRKRNLTLDL
+1118 
-1131 GESVLDVVGS
+1131 
-1141 YSGAAVAFSYALTD
+1141 
-1155 PLNAIVHGSDYGA
+1155 DYGA

>member
-242 DDYYRGGQLEGVSH
+242 DDYYRSGQLEGVSH

-281 VDCKQSLMGGRGG
+281 VDCKQSMMGSRGG
-294 PGGVPVRKHKRPGNT
+294 PGSVPVRKHKRPGNT

-351 ESEKAIYRKMGTIN
+351 ESEKGDAESNAGE
-365 GPRRKK
+365 
-371 TVRFDHRHHQTTQ
+371 DQTYKHSMTL
-384 QTSKDSGFDTG
+384 
-395 SSIFTSNDDPI
+395 SS
-406 YLGDIKQPMSWQRSP
+406 QPMSWQRSP

-529 LPRRASYGTPTKAK
+529 LPRRASYGTPTK
-543 TSSMGLYDLRKDKPY
+543 GLYDLRKDKPY

-640 SEKSKRRTKTI
+640 NEKSKRRTKTI

-764 RRVGADGA
+764 RRFGADGA
-772 SISSLGSSISPP
+772 SISSIGSSISPP

-822 KQPVPIRSTTSV
+822 KQQSVPIRSTTSI

-848 QHSRSRSKSPTML
+848 QHSRSRSKSPTMV

-880 YRQGPAR
+880 YRQGPSR

-931 VRRRT
+931 NRRRT
-936 RQMQPRRIQSRTG
+936 KQIQPRRIQSRTG

-1011 PRSTRFCC
+1011 PRSTIFC
-1019 CNATDYRY
+1019 
-1027 PSTSHSPSCSFSKSS
+1027 
-1042 SKRDSIHLYR
+1042 
-1052 YNSFP
+1052 
-1057 ADYFLLHPIDNRPVL
+1057 
-1072 TENSPTENPKP
+1072 
-1083 LKKTRFN
+1083 
-1090 LNHLDNHDPLYDSD
+1090 
-1104 SGLDMLGF
+1104 
-1112 QSPTER
+1112 
-1118 QKSRRKRNLTLDL
+1118 
-1131 GESVLDVVGS
+1131 
-1141 YSGAAVAFSYALTD
+1141 
-1155 PLNAIVHGSDYGA
+1155 DYGA

>member
-1 MTALPAHG
+1 MTAVPAHG

-165 MAAAGGDP
+165 MAAAGSDP

-230 HGLTDEYYRTGH
+230 HELTDEYYRTGH
-242 DDYYRGGQLEGVSH
+242 DDYYRSGQLEGVSH

-270 QPPLHQFGPAA
+270 QAPLHQFGPAA

-294 PGGVPVRKHKRPGNT
+294 PGVVPVRKHKRPGNT

-316 QQHQQHQHQH
+316 QQQHQQHQHQH

-351 ESEKAIYRKMGTIN
+351 ESEKAIYRKMGTVN

-406 YLGDIKQPMSWQRSP
+406 YLSDIKQPMSWQRSP
-421 DNKFLI
+421 DNKYLI

-448 AMLGLKITGG
+448 AMLGLKISGG
-458 KFLSATGRRCAII
+458 KYISATGRRCAII

-485 LKPGDEVLEWNGCLL
+485 LKPGDEVMEWNGVLL
-500 QGKTQ
+500 HGKTH
-505 KEVSDIISESKHLP
+505 KEVMDIISESKHLP
-519 QIELKVSRSI
+519 QVELKVSRTITS
-529 LPRRASYGTPTKAK
+529 RRASYGTPTKAK

-570 ASNPARVLRASKS
+570 ASNSARILRASKS
-583 VSGPNSLHVGGKI
+583 VSGPSSLHVGGKI

-695 EVLIELGLKKLENL
+695 EVLIELGIKKLENL

-716 AHQEITGEGG
+716 VHQEITGEGG
-726 ITIGD
+726 ISIGD

-810 TIEKKYGYEVSL
+810 TIEKKYGYETSL
-822 KQPVPIRSTTSV
+822 KQQSVPIRPTTSI

-875 GGIQS
+875 GGVQS
-880 YRQGPAR
+880 YRQGPSR

-917 DERIPYYF
+917 DERITYYF

-1011 PRSTRFCC
+1011 PRSTIFC
-1019 CNATDYRY
+1019 
-1027 PSTSHSPSCSFSKSS
+1027 
-1042 SKRDSIHLYR
+1042 
-1052 YNSFP
+1052 
-1057 ADYFLLHPIDNRPVL
+1057 
-1072 TENSPTENPKP
+1072 
-1083 LKKTRFN
+1083 
-1090 LNHLDNHDPLYDSD
+1090 
-1104 SGLDMLGF
+1104 
-1112 QSPTER
+1112 
-1118 QKSRRKRNLTLDL
+1118 
-1131 GESVLDVVGS
+1131 
-1141 YSGAAVAFSYALTD
+1141 
-1155 PLNAIVHGSDYGA
+1155 DYGA

-1182 PTTDSKRAQF
+1182 PSTDSKRAQF

-1286 VKQPSSVSSDGEASQ
+1286 VKQPSSISSDGEASQ

-1416 AGCLIQ
+1416 AGCIIQ

-1451 SPGSSLTEWYR
+1451 SPGTSLTEWYR

>member
-1 MTALPAHG
+1 MIAVPAHG

-173 SRRSE
+173 RRSE

-202 NVPLLQRSNSLL
+202 NAPLLQRSNSLL

-230 HGLTDEYYRTGH
+230 HGVPGGHDEYYRTAR
-242 DDYYRGGQLEGVSH
+242 DDYYRGGQLEGTH
-256 RTGTGNQSSRSSHH
+256 RIGANNQSSRSSHH
-270 QPPLHQFGPAA
+270 QSVHQFGPA
-281 VDCKQSLMGGRGG
+281 VDCKQLSVGRGG
-294 PGGVPVRKHKRPGNT
+294 PGSNPMRKHKRPGNT
-309 MPPERLH
+309 VPPERLH
-316 QQHQQHQHQH
+316 QQHQQH
-326 QRISFSSSEE
+326 ISFSSSE

-351 ESEKAIYRKMGTIN
+351 ESEK
-365 GPRRKK
+365 
-371 TVRFDHRHHQTTQ
+371 
-384 QTSKDSGFDTG
+384 
-395 SSIFTSNDDPI
+395 
-406 YLGDIKQPMSWQRSP
+406 
-421 DNKFLI
+421 
-427 GHMVLN
+427 
-433 KSVWETPISPSSSAA
+433 
-448 AMLGLKITGG
+448 
-458 KFLSATGRRCAII
+458 
-471 DRVRKGSTADMEGN
+471 
-485 LKPGDEVLEWNGCLL
+485 
-500 QGKTQ
+500 
-505 KEVSDIISESKHLP
+505 
-519 QIELKVSRSI
+519 
-529 LPRRASYGTPTKAK
+529 
-543 TSSMGLYDLRKDKPY
+543 GLYDLRKDKPY

-570 ASNPARVLRASKS
+570 ASNPARILRASKS
-583 VSGPNSLHVGGKI
+583 VTGPNSLHVGGKI

-624 GSPRSAYA
+624 GLPRSAYA

-640 SEKSKRRTKTI
+640 NEKSKRRTKTI

-657 KWNQNF
+657 KWNQSF

-726 ITIGD
+726 VTIGD

-810 TIEKKYGYEVSL
+810 TIEKKYGYETSV
-822 KQPVPIRSTTSV
+822 KQQSIPSRSTTNV

-848 QHSRSRSKSPTML
+848 QHSRSRSKSPTMI

-875 GGIQS
+875 GGVPN
-880 YRQGPAR
+880 YRQGPSK
-887 FLARSATATPT
+887 FLVRSATATPT

-936 RQMQPRRIQSRTG
+936 RQVQPRRIQGRSG

-955 HYGGL
+955 HCGGL
-960 SDSDIPMQQLRSLT
+960 SDSDIPMQQIRSLT

-999 VISSALSTQSEQ
+999 IISSALSTQSEQ
-1011 PRSTRFCC
+1011 PRSTRFC
-1019 CNATDYRY
+1019 
-1027 PSTSHSPSCSFSKSS
+1027 
-1042 SKRDSIHLYR
+1042 
-1052 YNSFP
+1052 
-1057 ADYFLLHPIDNRPVL
+1057 
-1072 TENSPTENPKP
+1072 
-1083 LKKTRFN
+1083 
-1090 LNHLDNHDPLYDSD
+1090 
-1104 SGLDMLGF
+1104 
-1112 QSPTER
+1112 
-1118 QKSRRKRNLTLDL
+1118 
-1131 GESVLDVVGS
+1131 
-1141 YSGAAVAFSYALTD
+1141 
-1155 PLNAIVHGSDYGA
+1155 DYGA
-1168 SHSRSGSQQSPVMA
+1168 SHSRSGSQQSPVMV
-1182 PTTDSKRAQF
+1182 PTTDNKRAQF

-1236 STSGMGKKS
+1236 SASGMGKKS

-1272 HRSEEVLPGASRPL
+1272 HRSEEVLPGTSRPL
-1286 VKQPSSVSSDGEASQ
+1286 IKQPSSVSSDGEASQ

>member
-27 CWCWVLRMAAEMP
+27 CWYWVLRMAAEMP

-270 QPPLHQFGPAA
+270 QPPLHQFGPAV
-281 VDCKQSLMGGRGG
+281 VDCKQSMMGGRGG
-294 PGGVPVRKHKRPGNT
+294 PGPVPVRKHKRPGNT

-316 QQHQQHQHQH
+316 QQHQQHQHQHQH

-371 TVRFDHRHHQTTQ
+371 TVRFDHRNHQTTQ

-822 KQPVPIRSTTSV
+822 KQSVPIRSTTSV

-880 YRQGPAR
+880 YRQGPSR

-931 VRRRT
+931 FRRRT
-936 RQMQPRRIQSRTG
+936 RQVQPRRIQSRTG

-1011 PRSTRFCC
+1011 PRSTRFC
-1019 CNATDYRY
+1019 
-1027 PSTSHSPSCSFSKSS
+1027 
-1042 SKRDSIHLYR
+1042 
-1052 YNSFP
+1052 
-1057 ADYFLLHPIDNRPVL
+1057 
-1072 TENSPTENPKP
+1072 
-1083 LKKTRFN
+1083 
-1090 LNHLDNHDPLYDSD
+1090 
-1104 SGLDMLGF
+1104 
-1112 QSPTER
+1112 
-1118 QKSRRKRNLTLDL
+1118 
-1131 GESVLDVVGS
+1131 
-1141 YSGAAVAFSYALTD
+1141 
-1155 PLNAIVHGSDYGA
+1155 DYGA

>member
-1 MTALPAHG
+1 MTAVPAHG

-165 MAAAGGDP
+165 MAAAGSDP

-230 HGLTDEYYRTGH
+230 HELTDEYYRTGH

-294 PGGVPVRKHKRPGNT
+294 PGAVPVRKHKRPGNT
-309 MPPERLH
+309 MPPDRLH
-316 QQHQQHQHQH
+316 QQQHQQHQHQH

-351 ESEKAIYRKMGTIN
+351 ESEK
-365 GPRRKK
+365 
-371 TVRFDHRHHQTTQ
+371 
-384 QTSKDSGFDTG
+384 
-395 SSIFTSNDDPI
+395 
-406 YLGDIKQPMSWQRSP
+406 
-421 DNKFLI
+421 
-427 GHMVLN
+427 
-433 KSVWETPISPSSSAA
+433 
-448 AMLGLKITGG
+448 
-458 KFLSATGRRCAII
+458 
-471 DRVRKGSTADMEGN
+471 
-485 LKPGDEVLEWNGCLL
+485 GDEVLEWNGCLL

-543 TSSMGLYDLRKDKPY
+543 SSSMGLYDLRKDKPY

-610 VTIMAASNLLPRSD
+610 VTIMAASSLVPRSD

-695 EVLIELGLKKLENL
+695 EVLIELGIKKLENL

-726 ITIGD
+726 ISIGD

-810 TIEKKYGYEVSL
+810 TIEKKYGYDVSL
-822 KQPVPIRSTTSV
+822 KQQSVPIRPTTSV

-875 GGIQS
+875 GGVQS
-880 YRQGPAR
+880 YRQGPSR

-1011 PRSTRFCC
+1011 PRSTIFC
-1019 CNATDYRY
+1019 
-1027 PSTSHSPSCSFSKSS
+1027 
-1042 SKRDSIHLYR
+1042 
-1052 YNSFP
+1052 
-1057 ADYFLLHPIDNRPVL
+1057 
-1072 TENSPTENPKP
+1072 
-1083 LKKTRFN
+1083 
-1090 LNHLDNHDPLYDSD
+1090 
-1104 SGLDMLGF
+1104 
-1112 QSPTER
+1112 
-1118 QKSRRKRNLTLDL
+1118 
-1131 GESVLDVVGS
+1131 
-1141 YSGAAVAFSYALTD
+1141 
-1155 PLNAIVHGSDYGA
+1155 DYGA

>member
-242 DDYYRGGQLEGVSH
+242 DDYYRSGQLEGVSH

-281 VDCKQSLMGGRGG
+281 VDCKQSMMGSRGG
-294 PGGVPVRKHKRPGNT
+294 PGSVPVRKHKRPGNT

-351 ESEKAIYRKMGTIN
+351 ESEK
-365 GPRRKK
+365 
-371 TVRFDHRHHQTTQ
+371 
-384 QTSKDSGFDTG
+384 
-395 SSIFTSNDDPI
+395 
-406 YLGDIKQPMSWQRSP
+406 
-421 DNKFLI
+421 
-427 GHMVLN
+427 
-433 KSVWETPISPSSSAA
+433 
-448 AMLGLKITGG
+448 
-458 KFLSATGRRCAII
+458 
-471 DRVRKGSTADMEGN
+471 
-485 LKPGDEVLEWNGCLL
+485 
-500 QGKTQ
+500 
-505 KEVSDIISESKHLP
+505 
-519 QIELKVSRSI
+519 
-529 LPRRASYGTPTKAK
+529 
-543 TSSMGLYDLRKDKPY
+543 GLYDLRKDKPY

-640 SEKSKRRTKTI
+640 NEKSKRRTKTI

-764 RRVGADGA
+764 RRFGADGA
-772 SISSLGSSISPP
+772 SISSIGSSISPP

-822 KQPVPIRSTTSV
+822 KQSVPIRSTTSI

-848 QHSRSRSKSPTML
+848 QHSRSRSKSPTMV

-880 YRQGPAR
+880 YRQGPSR

-931 VRRRT
+931 NRRRT
-936 RQMQPRRIQSRTG
+936 KQIQPRRIQSRTG

-1011 PRSTRFCC
+1011 PRSTIFC
-1019 CNATDYRY
+1019 
-1027 PSTSHSPSCSFSKSS
+1027 
-1042 SKRDSIHLYR
+1042 
-1052 YNSFP
+1052 
-1057 ADYFLLHPIDNRPVL
+1057 
-1072 TENSPTENPKP
+1072 
-1083 LKKTRFN
+1083 
-1090 LNHLDNHDPLYDSD
+1090 
-1104 SGLDMLGF
+1104 
-1112 QSPTER
+1112 
-1118 QKSRRKRNLTLDL
+1118 
-1131 GESVLDVVGS
+1131 
-1141 YSGAAVAFSYALTD
+1141 
-1155 PLNAIVHGSDYGA
+1155 DYGA

-1252 ATGRKR
+1252 ATEGRS
-1258 RLGFGSKGKSSFTV
+1258 SKGKRGSGGGGGGAQPNFKRSQEVAPGRQASLTSLSSDC
-1272 HRSEEVLPGASRPL
+1272 
-1286 VKQPSSVSSDGEASQ
+1286 PSS
-1301 DGERLIIAGQSTEGE
+1301 AGQSTEGE

>member
-1 MTALPAHG
+1 MTAVPAHG

-165 MAAAGGDP
+165 MAAAGSDP

-230 HGLTDEYYRTGH
+230 HELTDEYYRTGH
-242 DDYYRGGQLEGVSH
+242 DDYYRSGQLEGVSH

-270 QPPLHQFGPAA
+270 QAPLHQFGPAA

-294 PGGVPVRKHKRPGNT
+294 PGVVPVRKHKRPGNT

-316 QQHQQHQHQH
+316 QQQHQQHQHQH

-351 ESEKAIYRKMGTIN
+351 ESEK
-365 GPRRKK
+365 
-371 TVRFDHRHHQTTQ
+371 
-384 QTSKDSGFDTG
+384 
-395 SSIFTSNDDPI
+395 
-406 YLGDIKQPMSWQRSP
+406 
-421 DNKFLI
+421 
-427 GHMVLN
+427 
-433 KSVWETPISPSSSAA
+433 
-448 AMLGLKITGG
+448 
-458 KFLSATGRRCAII
+458 
-471 DRVRKGSTADMEGN
+471 
-485 LKPGDEVLEWNGCLL
+485 
-500 QGKTQ
+500 
-505 KEVSDIISESKHLP
+505 
-519 QIELKVSRSI
+519 
-529 LPRRASYGTPTKAK
+529 
-543 TSSMGLYDLRKDKPY
+543 GLYDLRKDKPY

-570 ASNPARVLRASKS
+570 ASNSARILRASKS
-583 VSGPNSLHVGGKI
+583 VSGPSSLHVGGKI

-695 EVLIELGLKKLENL
+695 EVLIELGIKKLENL

-716 AHQEITGEGG
+716 VHQEITGEGG
-726 ITIGD
+726 ISIGD

-810 TIEKKYGYEVSL
+810 TIEKKYGYETSL
-822 KQPVPIRSTTSV
+822 KQQSVPIRPTTSI

-875 GGIQS
+875 GGVQS
-880 YRQGPAR
+880 YRQGPSR

-917 DERIPYYF
+917 DERITYYF

-1011 PRSTRFCC
+1011 PRSTIFC
-1019 CNATDYRY
+1019 
-1027 PSTSHSPSCSFSKSS
+1027 
-1042 SKRDSIHLYR
+1042 
-1052 YNSFP
+1052 
-1057 ADYFLLHPIDNRPVL
+1057 
-1072 TENSPTENPKP
+1072 
-1083 LKKTRFN
+1083 
-1090 LNHLDNHDPLYDSD
+1090 
-1104 SGLDMLGF
+1104 
-1112 QSPTER
+1112 
-1118 QKSRRKRNLTLDL
+1118 
-1131 GESVLDVVGS
+1131 
-1141 YSGAAVAFSYALTD
+1141 
-1155 PLNAIVHGSDYGA
+1155 DYGA

-1182 PTTDSKRAQF
+1182 PSTDSKRAQF

-1286 VKQPSSVSSDGEASQ
+1286 VKQPSSISSDGEASQ

-1416 AGCLIQ
+1416 AGCIIQ

-1451 SPGSSLTEWYR
+1451 SPGTSLTEWYR

>member
-1 MTALPAHG
+1 MTAVPAHG

-165 MAAAGGDP
+165 MAAAGSDP

-230 HGLTDEYYRTGH
+230 HELTDEYYRTGH

-294 PGGVPVRKHKRPGNT
+294 PGAVPVRKHKRPGNT
-309 MPPERLH
+309 MPPDRLH
-316 QQHQQHQHQH
+316 QQQHQQHQHQH

-365 GPRRKK
+365 GLRRKK

-543 TSSMGLYDLRKDKPY
+543 SSSMGLYDLRKDKPY

-610 VTIMAASNLLPRSD
+610 VTIMAASSLVPRSD

-695 EVLIELGLKKLENL
+695 EVLIELGIKKLENL

-726 ITIGD
+726 ISIGD

-810 TIEKKYGYEVSL
+810 TIEKKYGYDVSL
-822 KQPVPIRSTTSV
+822 KQQSVPIRPTTSV

-875 GGIQS
+875 GGVQS
-880 YRQGPAR
+880 YRQGPSR

-1011 PRSTRFCC
+1011 PRSTIFC
-1019 CNATDYRY
+1019 
-1027 PSTSHSPSCSFSKSS
+1027 
-1042 SKRDSIHLYR
+1042 
-1052 YNSFP
+1052 
-1057 ADYFLLHPIDNRPVL
+1057 
-1072 TENSPTENPKP
+1072 
-1083 LKKTRFN
+1083 
-1090 LNHLDNHDPLYDSD
+1090 
-1104 SGLDMLGF
+1104 
-1112 QSPTER
+1112 
-1118 QKSRRKRNLTLDL
+1118 
-1131 GESVLDVVGS
+1131 
-1141 YSGAAVAFSYALTD
+1141 
-1155 PLNAIVHGSDYGA
+1155 DYGA

>member
-1 MTALPAHG
+1 MTAVPAHG

-165 MAAAGGDP
+165 MAAAGSDP

-230 HGLTDEYYRTGH
+230 HELTDEYYRTGH
-242 DDYYRGGQLEGVSH
+242 DDYYRSGQLEGVSH

-270 QPPLHQFGPAA
+270 QAPLHQFGPAA

-294 PGGVPVRKHKRPGNT
+294 PGVVPVRKHKRPGNT

-316 QQHQQHQHQH
+316 QQQHQQHQHQH

-351 ESEKAIYRKMGTIN
+351 ESEKAIYRKMGTVN

-406 YLGDIKQPMSWQRSP
+406 YLSDIKQPMSWQRSP
-421 DNKFLI
+421 DNKYLI

-448 AMLGLKITGG
+448 AMLGLKISGG
-458 KFLSATGRRCAII
+458 KYISATGRRCAII

-485 LKPGDEVLEWNGCLL
+485 LKPGDEVMEWNGVLL
-500 QGKTQ
+500 HGKTH
-505 KEVSDIISESKHLP
+505 KEVMDIISESKHLP
-519 QIELKVSRSI
+519 QVELKVSRTITS
-529 LPRRASYGTPTKAK
+529 RRASYGTPTKAK

-570 ASNPARVLRASKS
+570 ASNSARILRASKS
-583 VSGPNSLHVGGKI
+583 VSGPSSLHVGGKI

-695 EVLIELGLKKLENL
+695 EVLIELGIKKLENL

-716 AHQEITGEGG
+716 VHQEITGEGG
-726 ITIGD
+726 ISIGD

-810 TIEKKYGYEVSL
+810 TIEKKYGYETSL
-822 KQPVPIRSTTSV
+822 KQQSVPIRPTTSI

-875 GGIQS
+875 GGVQS
-880 YRQGPAR
+880 YRQGPSR

-917 DERIPYYF
+917 DERITYYF

-1011 PRSTRFCC
+1011 PRSTIFC
-1019 CNATDYRY
+1019 
-1027 PSTSHSPSCSFSKSS
+1027 
-1042 SKRDSIHLYR
+1042 
-1052 YNSFP
+1052 
-1057 ADYFLLHPIDNRPVL
+1057 
-1072 TENSPTENPKP
+1072 
-1083 LKKTRFN
+1083 
-1090 LNHLDNHDPLYDSD
+1090 
-1104 SGLDMLGF
+1104 
-1112 QSPTER
+1112 
-1118 QKSRRKRNLTLDL
+1118 
-1131 GESVLDVVGS
+1131 
-1141 YSGAAVAFSYALTD
+1141 
-1155 PLNAIVHGSDYGA
+1155 DYGA

-1182 PTTDSKRAQF
+1182 PSTDSKRAQF

-1252 ATGRKR
+1252 ATEGRS
-1258 RLGFGSKGKSSFTV
+1258 SKGKRGSGGGGGGAQPNFKRSQEVAPGRQASLTSLSSDC
-1272 HRSEEVLPGASRPL
+1272 
-1286 VKQPSSVSSDGEASQ
+1286 PSS
-1301 DGERLIIAGQSTEGE
+1301 AGQSTEGE

-1416 AGCLIQ
+1416 AGCIIQ

-1451 SPGSSLTEWYR
+1451 SPGTSLTEWYR

>member
-1 MTALPAHG
+1 MTAVPAHG

-165 MAAAGGDP
+165 MAAAGSDP

-230 HGLTDEYYRTGH
+230 HELTDEYYRTGH

-294 PGGVPVRKHKRPGNT
+294 PGAVPVRKHKRPGNT
-309 MPPERLH
+309 MPPDRLH
-316 QQHQQHQHQH
+316 QQQHQQHQHQH

-365 GPRRKK
+365 GLRRKK

-543 TSSMGLYDLRKDKPY
+543 SSSMGLYDLRKDKPY

-610 VTIMAASNLLPRSD
+610 VTIMAASSLVPRSD

-695 EVLIELGLKKLENL
+695 EVLIELGIKKLENL

-726 ITIGD
+726 ISIGD

-810 TIEKKYGYEVSL
+810 TIEKKYGYDVSL
-822 KQPVPIRSTTSV
+822 KQSVPIRPTTSV

-875 GGIQS
+875 GGVQS
-880 YRQGPAR
+880 YRQGPSR

-1011 PRSTRFCC
+1011 PRSTIFC
-1019 CNATDYRY
+1019 
-1027 PSTSHSPSCSFSKSS
+1027 
-1042 SKRDSIHLYR
+1042 
-1052 YNSFP
+1052 
-1057 ADYFLLHPIDNRPVL
+1057 
-1072 TENSPTENPKP
+1072 
-1083 LKKTRFN
+1083 
-1090 LNHLDNHDPLYDSD
+1090 
-1104 SGLDMLGF
+1104 
-1112 QSPTER
+1112 
-1118 QKSRRKRNLTLDL
+1118 
-1131 GESVLDVVGS
+1131 
-1141 YSGAAVAFSYALTD
+1141 
-1155 PLNAIVHGSDYGA
+1155 DYGA